1 MRDTQAI
8 GAPSCNAAF
17 APGDFIAMSQGRQDL
32 ACCPRCASW
41 MQPRRPWPHWKKV
54 RTVYYSAFALALFA
68 GPVVLADGFVLIPT
82 LMLYLS
88 AIGPLNSFVRQRAT
102 CTRCGSHMS

>member
-1 MRDTQAI
+1 MRDVPRL
-8 GAPSCNAAF
+8 GESVV
-17 APGDFIAMSQGRQDL
+17 MSQGSDDV

-41 MQPRRPWPHWKKV
+41 MKPRRPWPHWRKA
-54 RTVYYSAFALALFA
+54 RTLYYSGFGLALCA
-68 GPVVLADGFVLIPT
+68 GPVVLADAFVLIPT

-88 AIGPLNSFVRQRAT
+88 AAGPLNSFVRQQAT